1 MKTLAQLRPA
11 KTGLAGQKWL
21 LYGPPKIGKSTF
33 ASSAP
38 GNPLFLDCEDGLGFL
53 DCYPLP
59 CTSWAGVIAGI
70 DAIARGG
77 HAHRTIVID
86 TVDRFVML
94 ATEYTVA
101 TLNAT
106 AKDPVESIG
115 DFGFGK
121 GYGRLRA
128 VLDAALYKLVGDGR
142 LVIFLSHERA
152 KKEEGKQPELSPS
165 TSQGNQILGFCD
177 VIGHVELDAAGE
189 RRIRFRS
196 TPGVVAGTRGK
207 GGQPLLPP
215 VLPLSWDAITA
226 HLEKAKATTTTTTTT
241 TTTKQDNQP

>member
-1 MKTLAQLRPA
+1 MRTLAQLRPA
-11 KTGLAGQKWL
+11 RTGLAGQKWL

-33 ASSAP
+33 ASTAP
-38 GNPLFLDCEDGLGFL
+38 GSPLFLDCEDGLGFL
-53 DCYPLP
+53 DCYSLP
-59 CTSWAGVIAGI
+59 CTSWAGVVAGI

-86 TVDRFVML
+86 TVDRFVLL
-94 ATEYTVA
+94 ATEFTVA
-101 TLNAT
+101 AINAT
-106 AKDPVESIG
+106 LKDPVESIG

-121 GYGRLRA
+121 GYGRLRS
-128 VLDAALYKLVGDGR
+128 VIDAALYKLTGDGR

-152 KKEEGKQPELSPS
+152 KKEEGKQTELCPS

-177 VIGHVELDAAGE
+177 VIGHVELDSAGE

-207 GGQPLLPP
+207 GSEPLLPP
-215 VLPLSWDAITA
+215 VLPLSWDAIQT
-226 HLEKAKATTTTTTTT
+226 HLNKATAKPSTDTD
-241 TTTKQDNQP
+241 KQP